1 MVGPF
6 YSAAYG
12 AFRSKLYARSSPPTS
27 IFLEQLE
34 RERFGDA
41 RHEQA
46 LRAYLESKYRD
57 QPLGAIVALGF
68 AALDFVLRLQ
78 AEMWSGV
85 PVVFVMVDE
94 TALRRL
100 SIPPNVTGRTARVKF
115 RDLVS
120 AAYAVQPNLRRLA
133 IVGDDWE
140 TQTAFRHFKDEI
152 PASSPQME
160 IIDLMGLPMRELR
173 RRVAF
178 LPDKTVIVYT
188 SIFSD
193 GEGTSFPPVEALV
206 YVSQSANRPIVVPA
220 ETFVG
225 SGGTG
230 GYVLTPAAIGE
241 EAAELAL
248 RILNGE
254 SPAAI
259 PISEGNVVRPIFD
272 WRQLQRW
279 GVSESQLPEGSEVR
293 FREPTAWERY
303 RWH

>member
-46 LRAYLESKYRD
+46 LRAYLQSKYRD

-78 AEMWSGV
+78 TEMWSGV
-85 PVVFVMVDE
+85 PVIFVMVDE

-100 SIPPNVTGRTARVKF
+100 SITPNVPGRTTRVKF

-133 IVGDDWE
+133 IVGDSWE

-173 RRVAF
+173 RRVAV
-178 LPDKTVIVYT
+178 LPDETVVVYT

-206 YVSQSANRPIVVPA
+206 
-220 ETFVG
+220 
-225 SGGTG
+225 
-230 GYVLTPAAIGE
+230 
-241 EAAELAL
+241 
-248 RILNGE
+248 
-254 SPAAI
+254 
-259 PISEGNVVRPIFD
+259 
-272 WRQLQRW
+272 
-279 GVSESQLPEGSEVR
+279 
-293 FREPTAWERY
+293 
-303 RWH
+303 